1 MIQLMCMQLFPEQ
14 METLYDR
21 PFSPEMLK
29 EDFEIRDGKWY
40 VDEEGWLIGE
50 NRKNSAAMVTSRG
63 EYFGDVLIE
72 FDAATVLPATRD
84 INVSWHMS
92 WNEEKNARGPA
103 YVMGV
108 EGWYDGYV
116 GFEKSPDYKFVV
128 NTKLLNFEPGR
139 IYHIAAGNIGNR
151 LFVAVDGVL
160 ALEIRDPDPLD
171 LMAHGKMGFEAYCT
185 RVKYKNLVIRRAV
198 GVNTYKPYEPEF

>member
-1 MIQLMCMQLFPEQ
+1 MIQLIRSRLYPEK
-14 METLYDR
+14 MEVLYDR
-21 PFSPEMLK
+21 PFSPEMLE

-50 NRKNSAAMVTSRG
+50 NPNNSAAMVISKG

-92 WNEEKNARGPA
+92 WNEEKNARGTA
-103 YVMGV
+103 YVMGLQ
-108 EGWYDGYV
+108 GWYDGYV
-116 GFEKSPDYKFVV
+116 GFEKSPEYRFVA
-128 NTKLLNFEPGR
+128 NTKLLDFVPGKV
-139 IYHIAAGNIGNR
+139 YHIAVGSIGNR
-151 LFVAVDGVL
+151 VFITVDGVT
-160 ALEIRDPDPLD
+160 ALEIRDPDPID
-171 LMAHGKMGFEAYCT
+171 LMAHGRMGFEAYCT

-198 GVNTYKPYEPEF
+198 GKNSYQPYQPEF

>member
-1 MIQLMCMQLFPEQ
+1 MIQIMTLKLIPEE
-14 METLYDR
+14 MEILYNR

-50 NRKNSAAMVTSRG
+50 NPNNSAAMVISRDK
-63 EYFGDVLIE
+63 YFGDVLIE

-92 WNEEKNARGPA
+92 WNEEKNSRAEA
-103 YVMGV
+103 YVMGLQ
-108 EGWYDGYV
+108 GWYDGYV
-116 GFEKSPDYKFVV
+116 GFEKSPDYRLVA

-139 IYHIAAGNIGNR
+139 TYHITVGNVGNR
-151 LFVAVDGVL
+151 CFIAVDGVL
-160 ALEIRDPDPLD
+160 ALEVRDPDPLD
-171 LMAHGKMGFEAYCT
+171 LNKHGRMGFEAFCT
-185 RVKYKNLVIRRAV
+185 RVRYKNLCIRRLVAH
-198 GVNTYKPYEPEF
+198 NTYVPYQPEF